1 MHLTLFTD
9 YALRSLMYLTWHQG
23 RLSTSEEIARF
34 FGISQ
39 DHIIKVIQQLAR
51 KGYVRSRRGR
61 HGGVVLGHPP
71 ETIRLGDILRDFEQV
86 ALLECLHN
94 TGVCVIE
101 DNCKLQ
107 GILREGQRRMM
118 SYFDGFTL
126 ADIAGT
132 PPEPATVAI
141 GMERLTVGQ

>member
-34 FGISQ
+34 FEISQ
-39 DHIIKVIQQLAR
+39 DHVVKVIQQLAR

-61 HGGVVLGHPP
+61 HGGVRLAKSP
-71 ETIRLGDILRDFEQV
+71 ETIRLGDIIRDLEQIS
-86 ALLECLHN
+86 LLECLN
-94 TGVCVIE
+94 SRGVCVIE
-101 DNCKLQ
+101 GNCKLQ

-118 SYFDGFTL
+118 NYLDEFTL
-126 ADIAGT
+126 ADFAGSQ
-132 PPEPATVAI
+132 PEAADLVPI
-141 GMERLTVGQ
+141 GLERLPV